1 MSTASTATPGVDFVS
16 IANQQVVFV
25 PGVSSRTISV
35 NILPDEI
42 VETNEVFSLGLS
54 TQAGSPLT
62 VGTPGT
68 TLITI
73 DDDDGMCRHSPVIGY
88 FMVYPKFVK
97 HSLYIQRESKMAQS
111 ET

>member
-1 MSTASTATPGVDFVS
+1 M
-16 IANQQVVFV
+16 

-42 VETNEVFSLGLS
+42 VEANEVFSLGLT

-88 FMVYPKFVK
+88 FMDYGVSKICQTFLVYLKCIK
-97 HSLYIQRESKMAQS
+97 NGTIRDLSKI
-111 ET
+111 